1 MERRLLRNLPAL
13 TEAECEKLKSSR
25 VFICGC
31 GGLGGYLSEL
41 VVRAGVGKVRAADPD
56 VFDETNLNRQLLATR
71 ESLGRNKALCAME
84 RARLIAPETEYEAL
98 AVRLDESNADGLLA
112 GCDIVLDG
120 LDSARSR
127 RTLSAAC
134 ARLGLPLVLG
144 AVDGWLCHAA
154 LSMPGDGLTER
165 LYPAGTADADAA
177 AAPVGTLSFCPALC
191 ASVQV
196 ALCVAYLCGRDVES
210 GRLCCFDLLGQRHE
224 GFRLA

>member
-1 MERRLLRNLPAL
+1 MACSP
-13 TEAECEKLKSSR
+13 
-25 VFICGC
+25 
-31 GGLGGYLSEL
+31 
-41 VVRAGVGKVRAADPD
+41 
-56 VFDETNLNRQLLATR
+56 
-71 ESLGRNKALCAME
+71 
-84 RARLIAPETEYEAL
+84 
-98 AVRLDESNADGLLA
+98 

-177 AAPVGTLSFCPALC
+177 AAPVGTLRLPGPLC
-191 ASVQV
+191 
-196 ALCVAYLCGRDVES
+196 LRS
-210 GRLCCFDLLGQRHE
+210 GRALRRVPLRQRRRERQALL
-224 GFRLA
+224 L